1 MVTVQAAYRDDT
13 EAAKLRYDE
22 EALRWNSA
30 AASLSSAAEV
40 HVRRSARIAAGTAG
54 IVGMVVLLVAGV
66 FSVGVLRVPPHGILS
81 LILLATWGA
90 VVIAY
95 RRARRSAAARAAGA
109 ALAPA
114 PSDDPWADLA
124 RLAALPPGA
133 SLHALAASQER
144 ASASLPLIALSLLLP
159 LSIHGAL
166 YASAVVA
173 TGQADSIGNYD
184 YWIMLGVVAVGH
196 AHLALAWFTRSFAK
210 SLADIADHDLI
221 PEAERRAGKAF
232 WWTVGISA
240 IPGAYLIL
248 IPPILVAVTGALFCK
263 PMFRRIAA
271 EVLRER
277 QELGEAPSA

>member
-1 MVTVQAAYRDDT
+1 MSPVQAAYRDDT
-13 EAAKLRYDE
+13 AAAKLRYDE
-22 EALRWNSA
+22 QVVRWNA
-30 AASLSSAAEV
+30 TAASLSSAAEV
-40 HVRRSARIAAGTAG
+40 HTLRSARIAAGSVG
-54 IVGMVVLLVAGV
+54 IIGVVVLAVVAAVSILV
-66 FSVGVLRVPPHGILS
+66 LHTPPKGGLS
-81 LILLATWGA
+81 LILLATWVA

-95 RRARRSAAARAAGA
+95 RLARRRAAARAARA
-109 ALAPA
+109 ARAPA

-159 LSIHGAL
+159 LSIHGFL

-173 TGQADSIGNYD
+173 TCHAEVIGSYD
-184 YWIMLGVVAVGH
+184 YWIMLTMIGVGH
-196 AHLALAWFTRSFAK
+196 AHLALAWFARSFAK
-210 SLADIADHDLI
+210 SLASIPDHEVVA
-221 PEAERRAGKAF
+221 EAERRARRAF

-240 IPGAYLIL
+240 IPGAYLVF
-248 IPPILVAVTGALFCK
+248 IPPILVAVTGVLFCK

-271 EVLRER
+271 EVLLER